1 MSDDSQS
8 SVPPS
13 IATEAAVPSA
23 LSYKFQRLREKLRA
37 AIASG
42 ELKGK
47 LPGERSLARRFG
59 VNAKTL
65 SKALTDLAAEGV
77 LERSIGRGTF
87 VRGTTPE
94 PASAAAAEKW
104 LLICD
109 PDQLD
114 APIIKQLL
122 HVNPDAQVITEVENI
137 RPSFLNSFRAV
148 VDLASATP
156 APFLRDL
163 VVRNM
168 QLVAVGREPRTYSMH
183 AVLMDGDN
191 AVVSIARDLML
202 AGHHRI
208 AAVEARNSIF
218 VSESLRKAAQRYAP
232 DAEIDRC
239 FPGDVRCLIEHGVS
253 AMVCDSVGAASRVL
267 EQLAAMQIAVPAK
280 VSVAA
285 VGYVGHE
292 YPCSGYY
299 VGWEQTADAI
309 LELLRERPQRPT
321 TLWIPGRFM
330 DQGTIAPPAEL
341 EAATT
346 GDAMTIGV

>member
-1 MSDDSQS
+1 MSEIDR
-8 SVPPS
+8 P
-13 IATEAAVPSA
+13 AADPNIP
-23 LSYKFQRLREKLRA
+23 LSYKFQRLREKLRE

-42 ELKGK
+42 ELQGK
-47 LPGERSLARRFG
+47 LPGERALARRFG

-77 LERSIGRGTF
+77 LQRSIGRGTF
-87 VRGTTPE
+87 VRGAVPDPATP
-94 PASAAAAEKW
+94 AAEKW

-114 APIIKQLL
+114 APLVKQLMAA
-122 HVNPDAQVITEVENI
+122 NPEAQPITDIDNI
-137 RPSFLNSFRAV
+137 RPSFLNGFRTV
-148 VDLASATP
+148 VDLAGATP

-183 AVLMDGDN
+183 AVLMDGEN
-191 AVVSIARDLML
+191 AVVSLARDLML
-202 AGHHRI
+202 AGHRRI
-208 AAVEARNSIF
+208 AAVEARNSTF

-239 FPGDVRCLIEHGVS
+239 FPGDVRCLVEHGVT
-253 AMVCDSVGAASRVL
+253 AMVCDSCPAASRVL
-267 EQLAAMQIAVPAK
+267 EQLAAMQVAVPNQ

-285 VGYVGHE
+285 VGYVGQD

-299 VGWEQTADAI
+299 VSWEQAAAAV
-309 LELLRERPQRPT
+309 LELLRERPPRPT

-330 DQGTIAPPAEL
+330 DQRTIAPPANAGNAT
-341 EAATT
+341 AA
-346 GDAMTIGV
+346 GDAVGMGL